1 MLEWYEEYVMLT
13 FYKDLTRRVHL
24 KSVIWLHDGLWI
36 PKDISQEAILTR
48 TNYAPAAPARA
59 DSLFRIKDL
68 STETNEIVDALG
80 EVCPDQTHGPVLPNG
95 IGRADPIAPL
105 GGRRI

>member
-1 MLEWYEEYVMLT
+1 MLQQLQLEQT
-13 FYKDLTRRVHL
+13 
-24 KSVIWLHDGLWI
+24 
-36 PKDISQEAILTR
+36 P
-48 TNYAPAAPARA
+48 
-59 DSLFRIKDL
+59 LFRIKDL

-105 GGRRI
+105 GGIRWNTQAQSTGYATFVERTVKRRRKLR

>member
-1 MLEWYEEYVMLT
+1 MLQQLQLEQT
-13 FYKDLTRRVHL
+13 
-24 KSVIWLHDGLWI
+24 
-36 PKDISQEAILTR
+36 P
-48 TNYAPAAPARA
+48 
-59 DSLFRIKDL
+59 LFRIKDL

-105 GGRRI
+105 GGRRIRWNTQAQSTGHATLWSVLLNDAGNCGKKIDHPL